1 MSQAGQARKTE
12 LESRSFTSEM
22 ESGTRDATHKK
33 VRGFVKIP
41 GALID
46 DLSEDD
52 SVSHAMSVPD

>member
-1 MSQAGQARKTE
+1 MQLT
-12 LESRSFTSEM
+12 
-22 ESGTRDATHKK
+22 KK